1 MRDEAIEQQHKQDEA
16 LNTAAHLRMEQQ
28 IVRIGTWSEADDDKV
43 REEFAKADSELQAQ
57 IDAIDTPTFGQK
69 AGSLNWVDYTFT
81 GDTVDALSKQ
91 ARIHPERTKMALN
104 KDLIE
109 GGHRQWTTLFEP
121 YPSVI
126 GMELKGKMHR
136 VVVESTGQ
144 TGQNSRSHCFK
155 ILEHDLPKEAQ
166 DPAALVAIYP
176 DYSDPT
182 IDLSQYATK
191 EDVEAATADYLPLSG
206 GEMTGP
212 AVLKVNHIEPVNTP
226 MIQYNGDPNST
237 HAAGL
242 INRYM
247 MTNYVTEELA
257 KVSSGSPELPK
268 FKLMSGSFEEFKAG
282 DFAALDVSGEHTREI
297 SKTRS
302 IVFSGV
308 DMDGNRS
315 GRDRDAIEYSR
326 TFSSGIS
333 VLLQNGDKTI
343 MSMSPS
349 HNALCELYYLPDW
362 EGTMYDMYVIT
373 WQSPTSSAQ
382 TSDTAVWN
390 NGVTYRLHIPE
401 IFF

>member
-1 MRDEAIEQQHKQDEA
+1 MSIQLPPKPWNENDTFTNDSTGVEYKYDGVKWIASGGGEADEATLDFINEVDRTSQMRDEAIEQQHKQDEA

-57 IDAIDTPTFGQK
+57 IDAIESPD
-69 AGSLNWVDYTFT
+69 
-81 GDTVDALSKQ
+81 
-91 ARIHPERTKMALN
+91 
-104 KDLIE
+104 
-109 GGHRQWTTLFEP
+109 
-121 YPSVI
+121 
-126 GMELKGKMHR
+126 GK
-136 VVVESTGQ
+136 
-144 TGQNSRSHCFK
+144 
-155 ILEHDLPKEAQ
+155 
-166 DPAALVAIYP
+166 
-176 DYSDPT
+176 
-182 IDLSQYATK
+182 
-191 EDVEAATADYLPLSG
+191 YLPLSG

-212 AVLKVNHIEPVNTP
+212 AVLKVNHLEPVNTP

-242 INRYM
+242 ISRYM
-247 MTNYVTEELA
+247 MTKYVAEELE
-257 KVSSGSPELPK
+257 KVSFGSPELPK
-268 FKLMSGSFEEFKAG
+268 FKLMAGSFEEFKAG
-282 DFAALDVSGEHTREI
+282 DFAALDVTGEHTREI
-297 SKTRS
+297 SKTRA

-308 DMDGNRS
+308 DIDGNRS

-333 VLLQNGDKTI
+333 VLLQNGDKTV

-362 EGTMYDMYVIT
+362 EGTMYDMYLIT

-390 NGVTYRLHIPE
+390 SGATYKLHIPE